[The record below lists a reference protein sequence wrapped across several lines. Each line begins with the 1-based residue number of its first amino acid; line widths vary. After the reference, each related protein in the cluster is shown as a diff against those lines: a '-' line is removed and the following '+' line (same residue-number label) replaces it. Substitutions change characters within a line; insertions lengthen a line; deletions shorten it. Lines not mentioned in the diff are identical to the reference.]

1 MDLSLDQP
9 YADFRDELRAFLAQH
24 GNTAPPGV
32 TIRDRGAPS
41 AELLAWQK
49 TLIAHGY
56 AARNIPKE
64 YGGFGAP
71 WIFWKTRSWARSLA
85 RRTSPADWPVSAL

>member
-1 MDLSLDQP
+1 
-9 YADFRDELRAFLAQH
+9 
-24 GNTAPPGV
+24 
-32 TIRDRGAPS
+32 
-41 AELLAWQK
+41 LLAWQK